1 MEREDT
7 YDVVLIGNY
16 TKDTIVSP
24 AGTRLVDGGGFNYG
38 AHVAA
43 MMGLKTA
50 AVTRLA
56 REDARVVENLERL
69 GVRVY
74 PTYTPQSTCLRL
86 YYPSD
91 DPDERVITVTASAG
105 SFTPEQ
111 VRELRARAFILNASF
126 RGEAGLEVI
135 AELRSKGALLAVDI
149 QGFLRVIC
157 EDGTLRA
164 KPWPERDAVLGQVDV
179 LKTDAVEAELL
190 TGERQME
197 AAARQIARLGP
208 KEIVVTHRDGVLVL
222 AEGRFYRETF
232 RPRQM
237 AGRSGRGDT
246 CLAAYVCRRLSAP
259 PEEATR
265 WAAAVTSL
273 KLEAE
278 GPLRRSREEV
288 EQALGKTAGFFQ

>member
-1 MEREDT
+1 MQVNEI

-24 AGTRLVDGGGFNYG
+24 AGTRQVDGGGFNYG

-56 REDARVVENLERL
+56 REDRRVVENLQRL
-69 GVRVY
+69 GVAVF
-74 PTYTPQSTCLRL
+74 PTYTPESTCLRL
-86 YYPSD
+86 YYPTT

-111 VRELRARAFILNASF
+111 VRALQARAFILNASF
-126 RGEAGLEVI
+126 RGEAGLDVI
-135 AELRSKGALLAVDI
+135 GELRRKAARLAVDI
-149 QGFLRVIC
+149 QGFLRVVS

-164 KPWPERDAVLGQVDV
+164 TDWEEREAVLGQVDV
-179 LKTDAVEAELL
+179 LKADVVEAGLL
-190 TGERQME
+190 TGEPDLER
-197 AAARQIARLGP
+197 AARKIAAWGP
-208 KEIVVTHRDGVLVL
+208 KEVVVTHRDGVLVL
-222 AEGRFYRETF
+222 AEGRSYREAF

-237 AGRSGRGDT
+237 VGRSGRGDT

-259 PEEATR
+259 AEEATR

-273 KLEAE
+273 KMEAE
-278 GPLRRSREEV
+278 GPLRRRREEV
-288 EQALGKTAGFFQ
+288 EQFLAACCSRE